1 MWFRLCDSV
10 LDKASL
16 AATSEVRLRLMG
28 SRRDVRSDLDVNL
41 LASRDEGD
49 AKSRSR
55 RLSPLATA
63 LRKTSEVAISQPEAL
78 ER

>member
-1 MWFRLCDSV
+1 
-10 LDKASL
+10 
-16 AATSEVRLRLMG
+16 MG
-28 SRRDVRSDLDVNL
+28 SRRDVRSDRDVYL
-41 LASRDEGD
+41 LASRDVGD